1 MGKTG
6 KRLSSNKA
14 SGGQGAEAE
23 EDIPGDR
30 SLWPGVP
37 GVGGGGWGWRVL
49 NWGMEG
55 RTLYTYEKAEQP

>member
-23 EDIPGDR
+23 EDIQGTEA
-30 SLWPGVP
+30 SGQ
-37 GVGGGGWGWRVL
+37 GVGWERGVGLEGAELGDGGKD
-49 NWGMEG
+49 
-55 RTLYTYEKAEQP
+55 TLHL

>member
-23 EDIPGDR
+23 EDIQGTEA
-30 SLWPGVP
+30 SGQG
-37 GVGGGGWGWRVL
+37 GVGAGVGLEVL

-55 RTLYTYEKAEQP
+55 RTLYTHEKTEQP